1 MTLALMYGEHVFK
14 WTREHERCLY
24 QLTNSERVQRILRM
38 NWSCSCQKLYFGLG
52 KGVEDVGL
60 GRIVM
65 EGRFGQK
72 LFYYIWPETIL
83 INVAEEFMAF
93 EMN

>member
-1 MTLALMYGEHVFK
+1 MWGWE
-14 WTREHERCLY
+14 E
-24 QLTNSERVQRILRM
+24 
-38 NWSCSCQKLYFGLG
+38 
-52 KGVEDVGL
+52 
-60 GRIVM
+60 IVM
-65 EGRFGQK
+65 EGRFDQK